1 MPKYLR
7 FTPTSQWVWERRELK
22 SIEYIESQ
30 LCCLIDTDTSE
41 LKDLKP
47 FHCLHSCQ
55 RTTKSSAFSEPAF
68 LAGVFPTDTNFTFV
82 GRGLPAFDDLAFAE
96 DSACPDPEITVPVV
110 EGTGTR
116 ITLAKVGFG
125 IVVTQL
131 ASGRV

>member
-47 FHCLHSCQ
+47 FHCWPS
-55 RTTKSSAFSEPAF
+55 F
-68 LAGVFPTDTNFTFV
+68 LSKNHQVFCFF
-82 GRGLPAFDDLAFAE
+82 RASFLSWCLPY
-96 DSACPDPEITVPVV
+96 
-110 EGTGTR
+110 R
-116 ITLAKVGFG
+116 Y
-125 IVVTQL
+125 
-131 ASGRV
+131 